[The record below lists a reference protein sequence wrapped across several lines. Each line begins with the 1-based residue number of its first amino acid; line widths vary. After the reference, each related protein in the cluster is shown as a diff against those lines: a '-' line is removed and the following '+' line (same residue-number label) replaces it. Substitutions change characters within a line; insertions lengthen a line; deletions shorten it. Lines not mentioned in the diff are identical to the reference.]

1 MEASTT
7 TTRPGD
13 TRWTV
18 GGLAVEVLAVR
29 GRWAWVRR
37 EGWVPSTVTVSSLSA
52 HPPAP
57 DVGEAAQGAEVDRC
71 PICGGWRFE
80 TRCPYCGAAPAAEV
94 AP

>member
-37 EGWVPSTVTVSSLSA
+37 EGWVPSTVTVSS
-52 HPPAP
+52 
-57 DVGEAAQGAEVDRC
+57 
-71 PICGGWRFE
+71 ICGGWRFE